1 VRQQTTTNPERVPWL
16 GVLFCGD
23 GLQLLLQLARVSVMN
38 SIDGI
43 GIVIVIVLLLWL
55 LLRK

>member
-1 VRQQTTTNPERVPWL
+1 VAWGSFLWRRPSIIVA
-16 GVLFCGD
+16 
-23 GLQLLLQLARVSVMN
+23 ARAGVMN